1 MRKEAIVHMNIYLE
15 MIGYA
20 GTALVVISM
29 MMTSVTR
36 LRILNICGSVLS
48 GIYALC
54 GGAYPVLLLNVC
66 LVGINLFHLLRG
78 AYQRSQ
84 EKKKGEKS

>member
-1 MRKEAIVHMNIYLE
+1 MNIYLE
-15 MIGYA
+15 MIGYV

-29 MMTSVTR
+29 MMTSVTW
-36 LRILNICGSVLS
+36 LRILNVCGSVMS

-66 LVGINLFHLLRG
+66 LIGINLFHLIRDLLK
-78 AYQRSQ
+78 RSQ
-84 EKKKGEKS
+84 AKKKGEAT